1 MLRELKN
8 VLVIL
13 LFVCGTVSNAQIFT
27 PCNSSFAFPDNGLNY
42 LPNSLEEFELEV
54 DPQFFVSVD
63 LTDVQISTGDTLR
76 FYDPTF
82 PNLPA
87 LAVITSGQGPLA
99 LSSFSNR
106 LKYQFKSDST
116 EESSGFTF
124 TIKCNPALNFSLF
137 LEQDSLCATSQLSF
151 ITVSEFPPT
160 PTYFLIFRSAADFSD
175 TLTVDF
181 VNDTA
186 SIQLPENL
194 PTGNCTVC
202 FLPADSLWFPL
213 RDSTTL
219 FIHPPTEIPTIVGD
233 STFCA
238 APTWMQ
244 SSIDGNLQWFA
255 NDTIVLGA
263 QSSFFEVIEP
273 GVYQLQNSGLCG
285 VVLSSPFTLL
295 QLQLPPAPLLTP
307 IGLQQLC
314 IGTELSASLVA
325 ETDSIT
331 WIFEGTALN
340 QQSEN
345 LQLSAV
351 GAYVIESINQCG
363 SSFSDTLWIE
373 NLFPPAPPEIQ
384 ADGPIAFCQGNN
396 VEFSIVQQFETTVAW
411 FENNQPLNLSGNSIT
426 VDEAGVYTVELT
438 NNCGTASSVNS
449 QTVIIQENPPIP
461 LIIPAGPTELC
472 EGNTVVLAVDL
483 PDNATF
489 SWYQNGQSLNNSN
502 DILQVTESGSYTAI
516 AENNC
521 GTAAA
526 INSIPVLINPL
537 PEIPLLFAQG
547 NPFLCNGSSVLV
559 ATTPQSGVTWQW
571 KRNGNNVS
579 SNTNSVLVSQ
589 PGVYTL
595 TVSNGCGVAT
605 SSNQIDVSSGAAP
618 VLPNI
623 QVTGATSF
631 CEGLSV
637 TLTTTPQNGVL
648 IEWLRNGLPSGLT
661 GYQVQ
666 ATEAGVYT
674 VRVSNA
680 CDTLFSTQFTNVV
693 VFPLPPV
700 ETIAYSGSLNLCEGD
715 SLTLSVNP
723 LSNVSYQWKRN
734 GVVFGPNAPEVT
746 VYEEGFYQISLANS
760 CGSTLSDNSIYLN
773 VDSLQPSQPEII
785 AQPGP
790 ALCPGGFVLLNAPLV
805 DFQEYTWYLD
815 GSLLD
820 GFNGAVLQATEWGT
834 YSVQSGNACG
844 VSGVSGGV
852 TLGPGDPPPPFD
864 LYSES
869 DLTEFCSN
877 DSLFITAQVP
887 FGVSVRWFLNGD
899 SLIEG
904 PSQIAARL
912 PGIYTANAWNGCGE
926 ALANDTL
933 ILTTIPAPE
942 IPVITE
948 SNGVLSCSAD
958 GSLTWLDSS
967 LQPILGATSTNYQP
981 APINATYFVRVTAE
995 NGCSEISAP
1004 FNYIIE
1010 GIESAVQKFKII
1022 PNPASEILLIESDKF
1037 GNELSI
1043 FNVMGQ
1049 TVWSRNTKNQ
1059 TGKLL
1064 IDVSEIPVGL
1074 YFVRL
1079 GSAVKP
1085 LVIQ

>member
-1 MLRELKN
+1 MKLFK
-8 VLVIL
+8 L
-13 LFVCGTVSNAQIFT
+13 LLGFLFAAIPQGLFGQIVPCDTVFKDPGGDGIYAPFTFLLQEVEVSNSSRITLDFT
-27 PCNSSFAFPDNGLNY
+27 L
-42 LPNSLEEFELEV
+42 L
-54 DPQFFVSVD
+54 D
-63 LTDVQISTGDTLR
+63 LALGDTLKI
-76 FYDPTF
+76 YDNQFINQPI
-82 PNLPA
+82 
-87 LAVITSGQGPLA
+87 LAVFTQGDLPNQVQA
-99 LSSFSNR
+99 FSNKIR
-106 LKYQFKSDST
+106 IVFTSNEVEEAQGYQ
-116 EESSGFTF
+116 F
-124 TIKCNPALNFSLF
+124 TIKCFSAYF
-137 LEQDSLCATSQLSF
+137 FNIETFEDSLCASGTLSLLGNSDYPNLEQVSLVF
-151 ITVSEFPPT
+151 GNVNGIVDTVSIN
-160 PTYFLIFRSAADFSD
+160 L
-175 TLTVDF
+175 L
-181 VNDTA
+181 NDT
-186 SIQLPENL
+186 SVVQIPENL
-194 PTGNCTVC
+194 STGLYSVYFQPN
-202 FLPADSLWFPL
+202 DSIWFPL

-244 SSIDGNLQWFA
+244 SSIDGNLQWFV
-255 NDTIVLGA
+255 NDTLVPGA
-263 QSSFFEVIEP
+263 QSSFFEVTEP
-273 GVYQLQNSGLCG
+273 GVYQLQNTGVCG

-295 QLQLPPAPLLTP
+295 QLQLPSAPLLTP

-396 VEFSIVQQFETTVAW
+396 VEFSIVQQFETTVVW

-449 QTVIIQENPPIP
+449 QTVVIQENPPIP
-461 LIIPAGPTELC
+461 LITPAGPTELC

-502 DILQVTESGSYTAI
+502 DILQVTETGSYTAI

-526 INSIPVLINPL
+526 INSIPVVINPL

-571 KRNGNNVS
+571 KRNGNNIT
-579 SNTNSVLVSQ
+579 SNTNSVFVSQ

-595 TVSNGCGVAT
+595 SVSNGCGVAT

-648 IEWLRNGLPSGLT
+648 IEWLRNGLSSGLT

-734 GVVFGPNAPEVT
+734 GVVFGPNSPEVT

-760 CGSTLSDNSIYLN
+760 CGSTLSSNSLYLN

-790 ALCPGGFVLLNAPLV
+790 ALCPGGFVLLNAPPV

-864 LYSES
+864 LYSEG

-948 SNGVLSCSAD
+948 NNGVLSCSAD

-981 APINATYFVRVTAE
+981 VPINATYFVRVTAK

-1004 FNYIIE
+1004 FNYIIQ

>member
-1 MLRELKN
+1 MLKELKN

-13 LFVCGTVSNAQIFT
+13 LFVCGTLSNAQIFT
-27 PCNSSFAFPDNGLNY
+27 SCNSSFAYPDSGINY
-42 LPNSLEEFELEV
+42 LPNLLEEFELEV

-63 LTDVQISTGDTLR
+63 LTDVQIATGDTLR
-76 FYDPTF
+76 FFDPTF
-82 PNLPA
+82 PNLPP
-87 LAVITSGQGPLA
+87 LAVITSGQGPQS

-106 LKYQFKSDST
+106 LKYQFTSDSS
-116 EESSGFTF
+116 EESSGFDF
-124 TIKCNPALNFSLF
+124 TIKCNQALNFSL
-137 LEQDSLCATSQLSF
+137 LLHQDSLCAVSELSF

-160 PTYFLIFRSAADFSD
+160 PSYFLIFRSAAEFSD

-181 VNDTA
+181 VNDTS
-186 SIQLPENL
+186 SILLPEIL
-194 PTGNCTVC
+194 PPGNCTVY
-202 FLPADSLWFPL
+202 FLPSDSIWQPL
-213 RDSTTL
+213 RDSAT
-219 FIHPPTEIPTIVGD
+219 FYIHPPTEIPTIVGD

-244 SSIDGNLQWFA
+244 SSIDGNLQWFV
-255 NDTIVLGA
+255 NDTLVPGA
-263 QSSFFEVIEP
+263 QSSFFEVTEP
-273 GVYQLQNSGLCG
+273 GVYQLQNSGVCG
-285 VVLSSPFTLL
+285 VVLSLPFTLL

-307 IGLQQLC
+307 IGLQQIC
-314 IGTELSASLVA
+314 VGTELSASWVA

-331 WIFEGTALN
+331 WIFDGTALN

-384 ADGPIAFCQGNN
+384 ADGPLAFCQGND
-396 VEFSIVQQFETTVAW
+396 VVFSIEALPQTVIAW
-411 FENNQPLNLSGNSIT
+411 FENNQPLNLTGNSIT
-426 VDEAGVYTVELT
+426 VNEAGTYTVELT
-438 NNCGTASSVNS
+438 NSCGTVSSVNS
-449 QTVIIQENPPIP
+449 PSVVIQENPPIP
-461 LIIPAGPTELC
+461 VITPAGPTELC

-483 PDNATF
+483 PANASF

-502 DILQVTESGSYTAI
+502 EILQVTESGNYTAI

-559 ATTPQSGVTWQW
+559 ATTPQNGVTWQW

-579 SNTNSVLVSQ
+579 SSTNSVLVSQ
-589 PGVYTL
+589 AGVYTL
-595 TVSNGCGVAT
+595 TVSNGCGIAT

-648 IEWLRNGLPSGLT
+648 IEWLRNGFPSGLT

-700 ETIAYSGSLNLCEGD
+700 ETIVYSGSLNRCEGD
-715 SLTLSVNP
+715 SLLLTVNP

-734 GVVFGPNAPEVT
+734 GVVFGPNAPQVT
-746 VYEEGFYQISLANS
+746 VFEEGLYQISLANS
-760 CGSTLSDNSIYLN
+760 CGSTLSENSLYLN
-773 VDSLQPSQPEII
+773 VDSLQPIQPEII

-790 ALCPGGFVLLNAPLV
+790 ALCPGGYVLLNAPPV

-820 GFNGAVLQATEWGT
+820 GFNGPVLQATEWGT

-844 VSGVSGGV
+844 ISGVSGGV

-864 LYSES
+864 LYSNG

-933 ILTTIPAPE
+933 NLTTIEAPE
-942 IPVITE
+942 VPVITE
-948 SNGVLSCSAD
+948 NNGVLSCSAIE
-958 GSLTWLDSS
+958 SVSWLDSS
-967 LQPILGATSTNYQP
+967 LQPILGATTTSYQP

-1004 FNYIIE
+1004 YDYIID
-1010 GIESAVQKFKII
+1010 GIEII
-1022 PNPASEILLIESDKF
+1022 DDRFMISPNPASEKLLIETNRF
-1037 GNELSI
+1037 GDELSI
-1043 FNVMGQ
+1043 FNLTGQ
-1049 TVWSRNTKNQ
+1049 TVWHRSTKNQ
-1059 TGKLL
+1059 AGNIL
-1064 IDVSEIPVGL
+1064 IYVSEMPAGL

>member
-1 MLRELKN
+1 MKLFN
-8 VLVIL
+8 L
-13 LFVCGTVSNAQIFT
+13 LLGFLFAAIPQGLFGQIVPCDTVFKDPGGDGNYAPFTFLLQEVEVSNSSRITLDFT
-27 PCNSSFAFPDNGLNY
+27 L
-42 LPNSLEEFELEV
+42 L
-54 DPQFFVSVD
+54 D
-63 LTDVQISTGDTLR
+63 LALGDTLKI
-76 FYDPTF
+76 YDNQFINQPI
-82 PNLPA
+82 
-87 LAVITSGQGPLA
+87 LAVFTQGDLPNQVQA
-99 LSSFSNR
+99 FSNKIR
-106 LKYQFKSDST
+106 IVFTSNEVEEAQGYQ
-116 EESSGFTF
+116 F
-124 TIKCNPALNFSLF
+124 TIKCFSAYF
-137 LEQDSLCATSQLSF
+137 FNIETFEDSLCASGTLSLLGNSDYPNLEQVSLVF
-151 ITVSEFPPT
+151 GNINGIIDTVSIN
-160 PTYFLIFRSAADFSD
+160 L
-175 TLTVDF
+175 L
-181 VNDTA
+181 NDTTVVQ
-186 SIQLPENL
+186 IPENL
-194 PTGNCTVC
+194 STGLYSVYFQPN
-202 FLPADSLWFPL
+202 DSIWFPL
-213 RDSTTL
+213 RDSATL
-219 FIHPPTEIPTIVGD
+219 FIHPPTEIPTIFGD

-244 SSIDGNLQWFA
+244 SSIDGNLQWFV
-255 NDTIVLGA
+255 NDTLAPGA
-263 QSSFFEVIEP
+263 QSSFFEVTEP
-273 GVYQLQNSGLCG
+273 GVYQLQNSGVCG

-295 QLQLPPAPLLTP
+295 QLEFPPTPLLTP

-449 QTVIIQENPPIP
+449 QTVVIQENPPIP
-461 LIIPAGPTELC
+461 FITPAGPTELC
-472 EGNTVVLAVDL
+472 EGNTVVLAVYL
-483 PDNATF
+483 PANASF

-502 DILQVTESGSYTAI
+502 DILQVTETGSYTAI

-526 INSIPVLINPL
+526 INSIPVVINPL

-571 KRNGNNVS
+571 KRNGNIITS
-579 SNTNSVLVSQ
+579 STNSVFVSQ

-595 TVSNGCGVAT
+595 SVSNGCGVAT

-618 VLPNI
+618 ILPNI

-680 CDTLFSTQFTNVV
+680 CDTLLSTQFTNVV

-734 GVVFGPNAPEVT
+734 GVVFGPNSPEVT

-760 CGSTLSDNSIYLN
+760 CGSTLSSNSLYLN

-785 AQPGP
+785 AQPSP
-790 ALCPGGFVLLNAPLV
+790 ALCPGGFVLLNAPPI

-815 GSLLD
+815 GNLLD
-820 GFNGAVLQATEWGT
+820 GFNGAVLQATVWGT

-844 VSGVSGGV
+844 ISGVSGGV

-864 LYSES
+864 LYSEG

-948 SNGVLSCSAD
+948 NNGVLSCSAD
-958 GSLTWLDSS
+958 GSLAWLDSS

-981 APINATYFVRVTAE
+981 VPINATYFVRVTAE
-995 NGCSEISAP
+995 NGCSEISAQY
-1004 FNYIIE
+1004 NYIID
-1010 GIESAVQKFKII
+1010 GIHEALNAFKMS
-1022 PNPASEILLIESDKF
+1022 PNPASEILLIESDKL

>member
-1 MLRELKN
+1 MKLFKQ
-8 VLVIL
+8 L
-13 LFVCGTVSNAQIFT
+13 LGFLLAVAPLGLFCQIVPCDTVFKDPGEEGNYTPNLNFVEHI
-27 PCNSSFAFPDNGLNY
+27 
-42 LPNSLEEFELEV
+42 EV
-54 DPQFFVSVD
+54 DPASRIVLDFTLLELAQGDSLKIYDDFFLS
-63 LTDVQISTGDTLR
+63 Q
-76 FYDPTF
+76 P
-82 PNLPA
+82 P
-87 LAVITSGQGPLA
+87 LAVFTEGSTLAQIQAFSHKVRLEFTTNDTIDAQG
-99 LSSFSNR
+99 
-106 LKYQFKSDST
+106 YQ
-116 EESSGFTF
+116 F
-124 TIKCNPALNFSLF
+124 TIKCFNAYSLNIELFGDSICASQTLAILGTYDFPITDQFSLLF
-137 LEQDSLCATSQLSF
+137 SSTSGFQDTLSISQL
-151 ITVSEFPPT
+151 
-160 PTYFLIFRSAADFSD
+160 
-175 TLTVDF
+175 
-181 VNDTA
+181 NDTA
-186 SIQLPENL
+186 SIQIPDNI
-194 PTGNCTVC
+194 PAGIYTVY
-202 FLPADSLWFPL
+202 FQPNDSIWQPL
-213 RDSTTL
+213 RDSATL
-219 FIHPPTEIPTIVGD
+219 FVHPSTEIPSIVGD
-233 STFCA
+233 STFCV
-238 APTWMQ
+238 APAWMQ
-244 SSIDGNLQWFA
+244 SSINGNLQWFA
-255 NDTIVLGA
+255 NDTLVPGA
-263 QSSFFEVIEP
+263 QSSFFEVTEP
-273 GVYQLQNSGLCG
+273 GVYQLQNSGVCG
-285 VVLSSPFTLL
+285 VELSPPFTLL
-295 QLQLPPAPLLTP
+295 QLQLPPAPVLTP
-307 IGLQQLC
+307 IGLQQICL
-314 IGTELSASLVA
+314 GTELSASWVA

-331 WIFEGTALN
+331 WIFDGTALN

-384 ADGPIAFCQGNN
+384 ADGPIAFCQGND
-396 VEFSIVQQFETTVAW
+396 VVFSIEAQPQTVIAW
-411 FENNQPLNLSGNSIT
+411 FENNQPLSLTGNSIT
-426 VDEAGVYTVELT
+426 VNEAGTYTVELT
-438 NNCGTASSVNS
+438 NTCGTVSSANS
-449 QTVIIQENPPIP
+449 PSVVIQENPPIP
-461 LIIPAGPTELC
+461 VITPAGPTELC

-483 PDNATF
+483 PANASF

-502 DILQVTESGSYTAI
+502 EILQVTESGNYTAI

-537 PEIPLLFAQG
+537 PEIPVLFAQG

-571 KRNGNNVS
+571 KRNGNNVT

-648 IEWLRNGLPSGLT
+648 IEWLRNGFPSGLT

-700 ETIAYSGSLNLCEGD
+700 ETIVYSGSLNRCEGD
-715 SLTLSVNP
+715 SLLLTVNP

-734 GVVFGPNAPEVT
+734 GVVFGPNAPQVT
-746 VYEEGFYQISLANS
+746 VFEEGLYQISLANS
-760 CGSTLSDNSIYLN
+760 CGSTLSENSLYLN
-773 VDSLQPSQPEII
+773 VDSLQPTQPEII

-790 ALCPGGFVLLNAPLV
+790 ALCPGGFVLLNAPPV

-815 GSLLD
+815 GTLLD
-820 GFNGAVLQATEWGT
+820 GFNGPVLQATEWGT

-844 VSGVSGGV
+844 ISGVSGGV

-864 LYSES
+864 LYSEG

-933 ILTTIPAPE
+933 NLTTIEAPE
-942 IPVITE
+942 VPVITE
-948 SNGVLSCSAD
+948 NNGILSCSAIE
-958 GSLTWLDSS
+958 SISWLNSS
-967 LQPILGATSTNYQP
+967 LQPIPGATSSSYQP

-1004 FNYIIE
+1004 YNYLID
-1010 GIESAVQKFKII
+1010 GIESIDDRFTIS
-1022 PNPASEILLIESDKF
+1022 PNPASEKLLIETNRF
-1037 GNELSI
+1037 GDELSI

-1049 TVWSRNTKNQ
+1049 TVWHRSTKNQ
-1059 TGKLL
+1059 AGIVL
-1064 IDVSEIPVGL
+1064 IDVSEMPAGL

>member
-1 MLRELKN
+1 MKLFKLLLWFLFASTPLGLYGQIVPCDTVFKDPGGDAN
-8 VLVIL
+8 YSALTSLVQV
-13 LFVCGTVSNAQIFT
+13 F
-27 PCNSSFAFPDNGLNY
+27 
-42 LPNSLEEFELEV
+42 EV
-54 DPQFFVSVD
+54 DEASRISLDFTLLD
-63 LTDVQISTGDTLR
+63 LAQGDTLKV
-76 FYDPTF
+76 YD
-82 PNLPA
+82 NLFLNKPA
-87 LAVITSGQGPLA
+87 LAVFSQSDIPIQVQA
-99 LSSFSNR
+99 FSNKVR
-106 LKYQFKSDST
+106 IEFTSNET
-116 EESSGFTF
+116 EEAQGYQF
-124 TIKCNPALNFSLF
+124 TIKCFIPFIFNLDLFADSVCTFQDLSLLGSADF
-137 LEQDSLCATSQLSF
+137 PNLEQASLVFSSSNGIFDT
-151 ITVSEFPPT
+151 IPVS
-160 PTYFLIFRSAADFSD
+160 L
-175 TLTVDF
+175 L
-181 VNDTA
+181 NDT
-186 SIQLPENL
+186 STLQIPGNL
-194 PTGNCTVC
+194 PSGNCTIY
-202 FLPADSLWFPL
+202 FLPTDSVWQPL
-213 RDSTTL
+213 RDSATL

-233 STFCA
+233 STFCV
-238 APTWMQ
+238 APSWMQ
-244 SSIDGNLQWFA
+244 SSINGNLQWFA
-255 NDTIVLGA
+255 NDTLVSGA
-263 QSSFFEVIEP
+263 TAGFFEVTEP
-273 GVYQLQNSGLCG
+273 GVYQLQNTGVCG
-285 VVLSSPFTLL
+285 VELSSPFTLL
-295 QLQLPPAPLLTP
+295 QLQLPPAPVLTP
-307 IGLQQLC
+307 IGLQQICL
-314 IGTELSASLVA
+314 GTELSASWVA

-331 WIFEGTALN
+331 WIFDGTALN

-373 NLFPPAPPEIQ
+373 NLFLPAPPEIQ
-384 ADGPIAFCQGNN
+384 SDGPLAFCQGND
-396 VEFSIVQQFETTVAW
+396 VVFYIEAQPQTVIAW
-411 FENNQPLNLSGNSIT
+411 FENNQPLNLTGNSIT
-426 VDEAGVYTVELT
+426 VNEAGIYTVELT
-438 NNCGTASSVNS
+438 NSCGIVSSVNS
-449 QTVIIQENPPIP
+449 PSVVIQENPPIP
-461 LIIPAGPTELC
+461 VIAAAGPTELC

-483 PDNATF
+483 PANANF
-489 SWYQNGQSLNNSN
+489 SWCQNGQSLNNSN

-526 INSIPVLINPL
+526 INSILVVINPL

-559 ATTPQSGVTWQW
+559 ATTPQNGVTWQW

-595 TVSNGCGVAT
+595 TVSNGCGIAT

-618 VLPNI
+618 ALPNI

-648 IEWLRNGLPSGLT
+648 IEWLRNGFPSGLT

-700 ETIAYSGSLNLCEGD
+700 ETIVYSGSLNRCEGD
-715 SLTLSVNP
+715 SLLLTVNP

-734 GVVFGPNAPEVT
+734 GVVIGPNAPQVT
-746 VYEEGFYQISLANS
+746 VFEEGLYQISLANS
-760 CGSTLSDNSIYLN
+760 CGSTLSENSLYLN

-790 ALCPGGFVLLNAPLV
+790 ALCPGGFVLLNAPPV

-815 GSLLD
+815 ETLLD
-820 GFNGAVLQATEWGT
+820 GFNGPVLQATEWGT

-844 VSGVSGGV
+844 ISGVSGGV

-864 LYSES
+864 LYSEG

-904 PSQIAARL
+904 PSQIAARF

-933 ILTTIPAPE
+933 NLTTIPAPE
-942 IPVITE
+942 VPVITE
-948 SNGVLSCSAD
+948 NNGVLSCSSD
-958 GSLTWLDSS
+958 GSLAWLNSS
-967 LQPILGATSTNYQP
+967 LEPIVGASAANYQP

-995 NGCSEISAP
+995 NGCSEISAQY
-1004 FNYIIE
+1004 NYIIE
-1010 GIESAVQKFKII
+1010 SVESAVQKFKII
-1022 PNPASEILLIESDKF
+1022 PNPASEILLIECDNF

-1043 FNVMGQ
+1043 FNVIGQ
-1049 TVWSRNTKNQ
+1049 TVWLRSTKKQ
-1059 TGKLL
+1059 TVKML
-1064 IDVSEIPVGL
+1064 IDVSELPEGL

-1079 GSAVKP
+1079 GNTVKP

>member
-1 MLRELKN
+1 MLKELKN

-42 LPNSLEEFELEV
+42 LPNTLEEFELEV

-63 LTDVQISTGDTLR
+63 ITAVQIATGDTLR
-76 FYDPTF
+76 FFDPTF

-106 LKYQFKSDST
+106 LKYQFTSDST

-124 TIKCNPALNFSLF
+124 TIKCNQALTFSL
-137 LEQDSLCATSQLSF
+137 LLQQDSLCATNELAFTTISD
-151 ITVSEFPPT
+151 FPAAPF
-160 PTYFLIFRSAADFSD
+160 YFLIFRSSSGFSD
-175 TLTVDF
+175 TLSIDV
-181 VNDTA
+181 VNDT
-186 SIQLPENL
+186 STTQLPENL
-194 PTGNCTVC
+194 PAGDYTVY
-202 FLPADSLWFPL
+202 FQPSDSLWRPL
-213 RDSTTL
+213 QDSATL
-219 FIHPPTEIPTIVGD
+219 FIRPPTEIPTIVGD
-233 STFCA
+233 STFCV
-238 APTWMQ
+238 APAWMQ
-244 SSIDGNLQWFA
+244 SSIVGNLQWFA
-255 NDTIVLGA
+255 NDTLVPNA
-263 QSSFFEVIEP
+263 TANFFEVTEP
-273 GVYQLQNSGLCG
+273 GIYQLQNSGICG
-285 VVLSSPFTLL
+285 VALSPQFSLI
-295 QLQLPPAPLLTP
+295 QLQLPPAPVLTP
-307 IGLQQLC
+307 NGLQQIC

-384 ADGPIAFCQGNN
+384 ADGPIAFCQGND
-396 VEFSIVQQFETTVAW
+396 VEFSIVPQFETSIVW

-438 NNCGTASSVNS
+438 NNCGTVSSANS
-449 QTVIIQENPPIP
+449 QTVVIQENPPIP
-461 LIIPAGPTELC
+461 VITPAGPTELC

-502 DILQVTESGSYTAI
+502 DILQVIESGSYTAI

-526 INSIPVLINPL
+526 INSIPVVINPL

-547 NPFLCNGSSVLV
+547 NPYLCNGSSVLV

-571 KRNGNNVS
+571 KRNGNNLT
-579 SNTNSVLVSQ
+579 SNTNSVSVTQ

-605 SSNQIDVSSGAAP
+605 SSNQIDVFSGQAP
-618 VLPNI
+618 TVPNI
-623 QVTGATSF
+623 QVTGTTSF

-637 TLTTTPQNGVL
+637 TLTTTPQNGAL
-648 IEWLRNGLPSGLT
+648 IEWFRNGSPSGLT
-661 GYQVQ
+661 GFQAQ
-666 ATEAGVYT
+666 ATEAGIYT

-680 CDTLFSTQFTNVV
+680 CDTLFSTQFTNVT
-693 VFPLPPV
+693 VFPLPPAV
-700 ETIAYSGSLNLCEGD
+700 TIQFAGDLNMCEGD
-715 SLTLSVNP
+715 SLELSIAS

-734 GVVFGPNAPEVT
+734 GAVFGPNAPEVT

-760 CGSTLSDNSIYLN
+760 CGSTLSDNSVYLN
-773 VDSLQPSQPEII
+773 VDSLQPTQPEII

-790 ALCPGGFVLLNAPLV
+790 ALCPGGYVLLNAPPV

-834 YSVQSGNACG
+834 YSVQIGNACG
-844 VSGVSGGV
+844 ISGVSGGV

-864 LYSES
+864 VYSEG

-887 FGVSVRWFLNGD
+887 FGVSVRWFFNGD

-904 PSQIAARL
+904 PAQIAVNQ

-926 ALANDTL
+926 AIANDTL

-942 IPVITE
+942 VPFISE
-948 SNGVLSCSAD
+948 SNGILNCSAD
-958 GSLTWLDSS
+958 GSLTWLNSA
-967 LQPILGATSTNYQP
+967 LEPIVGATSSNYQP
-981 APINATYFVRVTAE
+981 APINASYFVRVTAE
-995 NGCSEISAP
+995 NGCSEISTQY
-1004 FNYIIE
+1004 NYIID
-1010 GIESAVQKFKII
+1010 GIHEAMNAFKMS

-1043 FNVMGQ
+1043 INVMGQ
-1049 TVWSRNTKNQ
+1049 AVWFQNTKNNS
-1059 TGKLL
+1059 GKLL
-1064 IDVSEIPVGL
+1064 IDVSEIPAGL
-1074 YFVRL
+1074 YFVRI